1 MEPLS
6 SLSSLVGQAR
16 QPEQTCLDLARWLC
30 DLLLNNPERKP
41 VRECYRLAARLRE
54 ALPQIPDDAASL
66 ACRPPEVLARLTRP
80 ASPPP
85 PLDFGPFALLQ
96 QSRSAEVLAGVP
108 HAEQP

>member
-54 ALPQIPDDAASL
+54 ALPQIPDEAASL
-66 ACRPPEVLARLTRP
+66 ACRPLEVLARLTRP
-80 ASPPP
+80 DSPPP
-85 PLDFGPFALLQ
+85 PLDFDPLDALH
-96 QSRSAEVLAGVP
+96 QSRWAKGVAGGA
-108 HAEQP
+108 HGK